1 MTGGLLENLWN
12 NKGEVLG
19 DMFNFD
25 APKKEVEL
33 GADWDTGKAL
43 SNFFPSMKE
52 EGQGILHMVKH
63 PVETGGLLG
72 NLLTGAVG
80 HTLPEFVTTGLEK
93 VAPDNLFTNNKE
105 MASQAWQEILKTHGG
120 RAEFKKYA
128 NENPFAAMLELS
140 GAGLIAKQVKNITAP
155 HMKNAIE
162 NIELQVSKGMDAV
175 ESFGRKIEE
184 LFPNFTPYVPMATVH
199 HGSKYKY
206 DTLST
211 QYMKTGEGAHAYGW
225 GLYMADHPDTGKS
238 YAPRDFDFENK
249 LYIKMEEAISKAER
263 NNLDIGYQE
272 AEIWERMMMHESP
285 SDIKKYVENQWGK
298 GAHSEVMD
306 EAFQLYKDAQFG
318 FYKIDLPDSA
328 INTMIDLELPVY
340 AQPQVVK
347 DFISKEYPRYME
359 LVEQY
364 KPLQELEDALRV
376 TQKNLADKEG
386 GLLQYP
392 DAEYRAKIN
401 NVDVE
406 TIYKRKEVYNNKK
419 LMREN
424 LDQIN
429 DVLEQQRVLAKRI
442 DALDVDIPHP
452 ENGGGIYDWLVSRQI
467 NEMGIP
473 HGVEKIVSQ
482 NLDAAGIKGL
492 KYLDQHSRGTGI
504 PDKQT
509 RNYVVFHEDTAR
521 ILTRNDEV
529 IN

>member
-12 NKGEVLG
+12 NKGNILG
-19 DMFNFD
+19 DIFNFD

-175 ESFGRKIEE
+175 ESFGRKIEDA
-184 LFPNFTPYVPMATVH
+184 FPNFTPYVPMATVH
-199 HGSKYKY
+199 HGSPYKY
-206 DTLST
+206 DKLST
-211 QYMKTGEGAHAYGW
+211 KFMKSGEGAHAYGW
-225 GLYMADHPDTGKS
+225 GLYMADHPDTAKT
-238 YAPRDFDFENK
+238 YEPRDMWYEEELYRKYQDAHENHR
-249 LYIKMEEAISKAER
+249 YNEAD
-263 NNLDIGYQE
+263 L
-272 AEIWERMMMHESP
+272 WERAMFHDSPSEIRKYSDEVYGKGNHNEALDEMMHL
-285 SDIKKYVENQWGK
+285 
-298 GAHSEVMD
+298 HR
-306 EAFQLYKDAQFG
+306 EADFG
-318 FYKIDLPDSA
+318 RYTIDLPDSA

-347 DFISKEYPRYME
+347 DFLSKEYPRYME

-376 TQKNLADKEG
+376 TQNKLAKDAG
-386 GLLQYP
+386 GLLHYT

-419 LMREN
+419 LQREN
-424 LDQIN
+424 LEKIE

-452 ENGGGIYDWLVSRQI
+452 MNGGGIYDWLVSRQI

-473 HGVEKIVSQ
+473 TGVEKIVSQ